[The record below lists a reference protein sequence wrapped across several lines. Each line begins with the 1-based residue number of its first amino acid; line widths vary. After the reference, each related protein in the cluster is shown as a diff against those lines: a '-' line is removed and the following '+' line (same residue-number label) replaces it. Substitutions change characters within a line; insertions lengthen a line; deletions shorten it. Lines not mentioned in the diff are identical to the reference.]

1 MRPPPYMQ
9 RRLTERNMT
18 QFFDD
23 MDMSMLVPLDA
34 DMVEEALSG
43 SNRSVSE
50 LLMLYFAC
58 LTNTTDEIAIV
69 DAPERIALAISD
81 MADDGDEDAMMAM
94 VAISTLSSDDAPEQ
108 DVIVGVAMLNSV
120 ATRPLLR
127 GVISGELDADTA
139 AGALS
144 VINMLSAHL
153 LGDALDLDD
162 IDDLDLDDIDF
173 EELAARLGVSD
184 FDDDVD
190 GELNGR

>member
-1 MRPPPYMQ
+1 MQ

-58 LTNTTDEIAIV
+58 LTNTNDEIAIV

-173 EELAARLGVSD
+173 EELAAQLGVSD
-184 FDDDVD
+184 FDDDKD
-190 GELNGR
+190 GEPNGR